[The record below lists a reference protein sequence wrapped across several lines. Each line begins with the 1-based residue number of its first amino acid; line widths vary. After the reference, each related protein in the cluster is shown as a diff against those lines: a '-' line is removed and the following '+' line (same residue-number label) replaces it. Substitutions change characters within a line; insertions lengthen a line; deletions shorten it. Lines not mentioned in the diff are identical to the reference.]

1 MPTEKVQKK
10 EKIPIKRSK
19 NRKRKKQDE
28 VRKER
33 RSVATQQTLFSGYKW
48 IAIDMSAI
56 VDTMYP
62 N

>member
-33 RSVATQQTLFSGYKW
+33 KTKCSHTT
-48 IAIDMSAI
+48 DI
-56 VDTMYP
+56 VLRLQMDRH
-62 N
+62 